1 MQDRPGVPRQI
12 SQGNRI
18 TGGKPKQCYLQAT
31 PTPFSVTGVRKT
43 QLGRRQLGL
52 QGPAPP
58 RRGDS
63 TWGWKGGCWDPEHSA
78 SRGICEDK

>member
-1 MQDRPGVPRQI
+1 MGVQDRPRVPRQI

-18 TGGKPKQCYLQAT
+18 TGGKPKQRYLQAT

-58 RRGDS
+58 QERRQHLGVERWLLGPGTFSQSGDL
-63 TWGWKGGCWDPEHSA
+63 
-78 SRGICEDK
+78 